1 MPLDPHREANRL
13 NWEDRVPIHLK
24 SREYEDFA
32 SDPRKLS
39 RVVESDSEEL
49 GDVRGKSLLHL
60 QCHIG
65 RDTLSWAKLGA
76 TVTGVDFSPRAIEA
90 AKKLSEVS
98 GVPGRFIESELYDAP
113 TVLSE
118 EFDIVYTGVG
128 ALCWLPDIRR
138 WAAVVAGFLKRGAVF
153 YIREGQ
159 PVMWSLDDKRED
171 EALVI
176 GFPYF
181 ETAEPM
187 RFDDEETTYMGDG
200 SKLDHT
206 TIFVWN
212 HGLGEIVSA
221 LIDVGLRIESLKE
234 YQFCEL
240 QALPTMQKGDDGR
253 WRLPE
258 HAERLPLMYSLRAVE
273 DE

>member
-1 MPLDPHREANRL
+1 MPLDPHREANWL

-24 SREYEDFA
+24 APEYEDFT
-32 SDPRKLS
+32 SNPRKIS
-39 RVVESDSEEL
+39 RVVEFDSEEL

-65 RDTLSWAKLGA
+65 RDTLSWARLGA
-76 TVTGVDFSPRAIEA
+76 SVTGVDFSPRAIEA
-90 AKKLSEVS
+90 ARKLSEAS
-98 GVPGRFIESELYDAP
+98 GVPGRFIEAELYDAP
-113 TVLSE
+113 AVLTE

-128 ALCWLPDIRR
+128 AICWLPDIRR
-138 WAAVVAGFLKRGAVF
+138 WADVVAGFLKPGGVF
-153 YIREGQ
+153 YIREGH
-159 PVMWSLDDKRED
+159 PVMWSLDDLRED
-171 EALVI
+171 EQLVI
-176 GFPYF
+176 RFPYF

-187 RFDDEETTYMGDG
+187 RFDDEDTTYMGDG

-206 TIFVWN
+206 TIYTWN

-221 LIDVGLRIESLKE
+221 LIDVGLRIESFKE
-234 YQFCEL
+234 YQFCEW
-240 QALPTMQKGDDGR
+240 QARPTMQQGDDGH

-258 HAERLPLMYSLRAVE
+258 HSERLPLMYSLRAVK

>member
-24 SREYEDFA
+24 SQEYEDFA

-39 RVVESDSEEL
+39 CVVEFDRAEL
-49 GDVRGKSLLHL
+49 GDVHGKSLLHL

-76 TVTGVDFSPRAIEA
+76 TVTGVDFSPRAVEA
-90 AKKLSEVS
+90 ARKLSEAS
-98 GVPGRFIESELYDAP
+98 GVPGRFIEAELYDAP
-113 TVLSE
+113 TLLSD

-128 ALCWLPDIRR
+128 AICWLPDIRR
-138 WAAVVAGFLKRGAVF
+138 WADVVAGFLKPGGVF
-153 YIREGQ
+153 YIREGH
-159 PVMWSLDDKRED
+159 PVMWSLDDERED

-187 RFDDEETTYMGDG
+187 RFDVETTYMGDG
-200 SKLDHT
+200 SKLGHT
-206 TIFVWN
+206 TTYEWN

-221 LIDVGLRIESLKE
+221 LIGVGLRIESLKE
-234 YQFCEL
+234 YQFCEWKS
-240 QALPTMQKGDDGR
+240 LPTMQQSDDGH
-253 WRLPE
+253 WRLP
-258 HAERLPLMYSLRAVE
+258 HDSDRLPLMYSLRAVK

>member
-1 MPLDPHREANRL
+1 MPLDSHREANRL
-13 NWEDRVPIHLK
+13 NWDDRVPIHLTSQK
-24 SREYEDFA
+24 YEDFK
-32 SDPRKLS
+32 SDPQKLS
-39 RVVESDSEEL
+39 RVVEFDRAEL
-49 GDVRGKSLLHL
+49 GDVHGKSLLHL

-76 TVTGVDFSPRAIEA
+76 TVTGVDFSPRAVEA
-90 AKKLSEVS
+90 ARKLSEAS

-113 TVLSE
+113 TVLND

-128 ALCWLPDIRR
+128 AICWLPDIRR
-138 WAAVVAGFLKRGAVF
+138 WAEVVAGFLKPGGVF
-153 YIREGQ
+153 YIREGH
-159 PVMWSLDDKRED
+159 PVMWALDDQRED

-187 RFDDEETTYMGDG
+187 RFDDEDTTYEGDG
-200 SKLDHT
+200 TKLDHH
-206 TIFVWN
+206 TIYTWN

-221 LIDVGLRIESLKE
+221 LLDVGLRIESLKE
-234 YQFCEL
+234 YRYCDW
-240 QALPTMQKGDDGR
+240 QALPTMQLSDDGR
-253 WRLPE
+253 WRLPKN
-258 HAERLPLMYSLRAVE
+258 AERLPLMYSLRAVK

>member
-1 MPLDPHREANRL
+1 MPLDPHREANWL
-13 NWEDRVPIHLK
+13 NWEDRVPIHLTAQ
-24 SREYEDFA
+24 EYEDFKA
-32 SDPRKLS
+32 DAGNIS
-39 RVVESDSEEL
+39 RVVEFDSEEL

-76 TVTGVDFSPRAIEA
+76 SVTGVDFSPRAIEA
-90 AKKLSEVS
+90 ARKLSEAS

-113 TVLSE
+113 TALNE
-118 EFDIVYTGVG
+118 QFDIVYTGVG
-128 ALCWLPDIRR
+128 AINWLPDIRR
-138 WAAVVAGFLKRGAVF
+138 WAGVVAGFLKPEGVF
-153 YIREGQ
+153 YIREGH
-159 PVMWSLDDKRED
+159 PVMWSLDYERED
-171 EALVI
+171 EQLVI
-176 GFPYF
+176 GYPYF

-187 RFDDEETTYMGDG
+187 RFDDEDTTYMGDG
-200 SKLDHT
+200 SKLDHA

-234 YQFCEL
+234 YQFCDWQSFPKML
-240 QALPTMQKGDDGR
+240 QGDDGL
-253 WRLPE
+253 WRMPE
-258 HAERLPLMYSLRAVE
+258 HAERLPLMYSLRAVK

>member
-24 SREYEDFA
+24 SQQYTDFT
-32 SDPRKLS
+32 SDPGKLS
-39 RVVESDSEEL
+39 RVVEFDRAEL
-49 GDVRGKSLLHL
+49 GDVQGKSLLHL

-76 TVTGVDFSPRAIEA
+76 TVTGLDFSPRAIEA
-90 AKKLSEVS
+90 ARKLSEAS

-113 TVLSE
+113 TVLDE
-118 EFDIVYTGVG
+118 KFDIVYTGVG
-128 ALCWLPDIRR
+128 AICWLPDIRR
-138 WAAVVAGFLKRGAVF
+138 WADVVARFLKPGGVF
-153 YIREGQ
+153 YIRKGH
-159 PVMWSLDDKRED
+159 PVMWSLDDERED

-187 RFDDEETTYMGDG
+187 RFDDEETTYEGDG
-200 SKLDHT
+200 SKLEHK
-206 TIFVWN
+206 TIYTWN

-221 LIDVGLRIESLKE
+221 LIDVGLRIVSLKE
-234 YQFCEL
+234 YRFCDW
-240 QALPTMQKGDDGR
+240 QARPTMQQDNDGH
-253 WRLPE
+253 WRLP
-258 HAERLPLMYSLRAVE
+258 HNAERLPLMYSVRAVK